1 MTVTRLQRWFAPV
14 KCILPKAVWQPC
26 RAFATAIITPVRF
39 SHVTGHWKSSI
50 RMAAHAADGSPLPWY
65 TYPAIDFLA
74 QRDFSE
80 RNILEFGGG
89 QSTLWWSE
97 RAHSVLTI
105 EDDAAWFA
113 RLRRR
118 VGRNVRLHH
127 IPVDHLTRSVAPIR
141 AVLDASGVPSFDV
154 IVIDGH
160 LREELTPL
168 AFGYLSRSGALI
180 FDDAEG
186 YGFYEE
192 ISTRNCSRVDFFGFA
207 PGVSLRRCTSLVFLS
222 DCFLLRPDIP
232 IPAIEAENVRRMKI
246 PRRSI
251 KSKSNCSTKLLR

>member
-1 MTVTRLQRWFAPV
+1 MAVTQRQRWFAPV
-14 KCILPKAVWQPC
+14 KRILPKAIWQPC

-97 RAHSVLTI
+97 RAHSVVTI
-105 EDDAAWFA
+105 EEDAAWFA
-113 RLRRR
+113 RLRPR
-118 VGRNVRLHH
+118 VGKNVCLYH
-127 IPVDHLTRSVAPIR
+127 IPVDHLTRSVAPMR
-141 AVLDASGVPSFDV
+141 AVLDASRVRSFDV

-160 LREELTPL
+160 LRRELANL
-168 AFGYLSRSGALI
+168 AFNYLSDSGALI

-186 YGFYEE
+186 YDFYEE
-192 ISTRNCSRVDFFGFA
+192 IRTRDCSRIDFFGFA
-207 PGVSLRRCTSLVFLS
+207 PAVSLRHCTSLVFLS
-222 DCFLLRPDIP
+222 HCFLLRPEIP
-232 IPAIEAENVRRMKI
+232 IPVIEAENVRE
-246 PRRSI
+246 
-251 KSKSNCSTKLLR
+251 